1 MLRRGIRH
9 AKCGILA
16 GWLLG
21 TIKSLQLRITW
32 SFGVLHDIS
41 LTGGEEG
48 TIEYFASGF
57 YRDLVPD
64 AVTDYQSYP
73 HQVNHAGCWQ
83 GSPNMPWFLVLKGTD
98 VQVGDK
104 AKPKSRHVD
113 STF

>member
-21 TIKSLQLRITW
+21 TIKSSQLRITW
-32 SFGVLHDIS
+32 SSGVLHDIS

-48 TIEYFASGF
+48 TIEYFNWGF

-64 AVTDYQSYP
+64 AVTDYQKLSTP
-73 HQVNHAGCWQ
+73 SKPCWVLAGVSEHA
-83 GSPNMPWFLVLKGTD
+83 LVLSSQRNRCAGW
-98 VQVGDK
+98 
-104 AKPKSRHVD
+104 
-113 STF
+113 